1 MIQIA
6 AWLGTLWGR
15 VALGAGVVVALV
27 GLRAWDVSTQQAKGA
42 AKATAKI
49 EKATNNATSRGKAAS
64 DLAGKPRAPGV
75 HAVVGKRDPSTIND

>member
-49 EKATNNATSRGKAAS
+49 EKATDNAAQ
-64 DLAGKPRAPGV
+64 AGKRAAQRSTSPGV
-75 HAVVGKRDPSTIND
+75 RVGVRDPYTRND

>member
-1 MIQIA
+1 MIQIV

-49 EKATNNATSRGKAAS
+49 EKATDNAAQSGKRAAAQS
-64 DLAGKPRAPGV
+64 AAPGLRGV
-75 HAVVGKRDPSTIND
+75 RDPYTRDN